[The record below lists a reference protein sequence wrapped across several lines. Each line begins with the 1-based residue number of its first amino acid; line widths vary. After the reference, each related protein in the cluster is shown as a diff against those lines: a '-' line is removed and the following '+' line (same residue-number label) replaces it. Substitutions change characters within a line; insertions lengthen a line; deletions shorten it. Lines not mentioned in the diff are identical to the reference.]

1 MILFPKKQ
9 RNSTDL
15 ESLFCK
21 REKNILIL
29 PDIKRIE
36 GGDLSRPLLFKL
48 DLLETQNRTFE
59 LNGIQFGTIN
69 IPMTC
74 TLYQEANPHEGSFYR
89 GFLNP
94 ERGISSLIRGRAR
107 FHLSFLLIFAKLQ
120 ARSRIR
126 LSGTKLLQ
134 EIGHP
139 VCIPAIR
146 VTYPHAAH
154 THTHTHTGVSCL
166 RERKPSRQTLTPA
179 TGYIMQK
186 IADERNLGKMRIG
199 IEEGSKSGYQNN
211 VVKSY
216 PPSRVCVYVIR
227 EFGAVIIT

>member
-1 MILFPKKQ
+1 MMLFPKKFY
-9 RNSTDL
+9 DL
-15 ESLFCK
+15 ESLFCN
-21 REKNILIL
+21 REKNIFVFH
-29 PDIKRIE
+29 DIKRIE
-36 GGDLSRPLLFKL
+36 GGDYSAAFKL
-48 DLLETQNRTFE
+48 VFPRRKTELSNSMASNR
-59 LNGIQFGTIN
+59 TIN

-94 ERGISSLIRGRAR
+94 EQGISSLIRGRAR

-139 VCIPAIR
+139 VYPC

-154 THTHTHTGVSCL
+154 TYTPVS
-166 RERKPSRQTLTPA
+166 RVWENGKPSRQTLTPP

-216 PPSRVCVYVIR
+216 PPSRIRDTRVWSRYYVR
-227 EFGAVIIT
+227 TTDMKLTASW